1 MFSEEQ
7 FEVWI
12 GKALLISRSDTRA
25 RIVDLASKEV
35 KVSLYEYI
43 V

>member
-25 RIVDLASKEV
+25 RIVDLPSKEV
-35 KVSLYEYI
+35 KVNLLKYI
-43 V
+43 I